1 MGIFSDRIF
10 STSLKANT
18 MAKAYL
24 ISIYI
29 EIHHPEKLKAYA
41 VDALPAMQANGARFL
56 ARSTNIEGMEGQIP
70 QRAVELEFE
79 SMEAAK
85 AAYKSGGSKPAL
97 GKPEAGVDDTIFW
110 EGGCRGT
117 SVKKKK
123 FFEGKNTI

>member
-1 MGIFSDRIF
+1 
-10 STSLKANT
+10 

-29 EIHHPEKLKAYA
+29 EIHDPEKLKAYA

-70 QRAVELEFE
+70 QRAVVLEFE

-85 AAYKSGGSKPAL
+85 AAYKSEKYKAAL
-97 GKPEAGVDDTIFW
+97 AKLEGGVDRQLFLV
-110 EGGCRGT
+110 EGL
-117 SVKKKK
+117 
-123 FFEGKNTI
+123 